1 MEAGCTSL
9 GVFLAV
15 AVDTSVE
22 PLVGRLV
29 VGRLVDTPAG
39 RSAVVAA
46 DTSAGTDTDTHV
58 EGIAGSEVANGA
70 VIVWVI
76 AWATALVGYQ
86 ALAE

>member
-15 AVDTSVE
+15 SVDTSVE
-22 PLVGRLV
+22 PLVGTPV

-46 DTSAGTDTDTHV
+46 DTSAGTDTDTHA

-70 VIVWVI
+70 VI